1 MHQDL
6 TPSPQYLNESS
17 AAKYLGVSVKS
28 LQRWRFERRG
38 PAYSKVGGKIVRYSI
53 DDLNKFFDQSR
64 VDHED

>member
-6 TPSPQYLNESS
+6 PPSPQFLNESS

-38 PAYSKVGGKIVRYSI
+38 PAYGKVGGKIVRYSI

>member
-6 TPSPQYLNESS
+6 TPSPQFLNESS
-17 AAKYLGVSVKS
+17 AAKYLGISVKTP
-28 LQRWRFERRG
+28 QRWGFERRG

-53 DDLNKFFDQSR
+53 DDLNHFFEQSR

>member
-6 TPSPQYLNESS
+6 TPSPQFLNESS

-38 PAYSKVGGKIVRYSI
+38 PAYSKVGGKIVRYAVA
-53 DDLNKFFDQSR
+53 DLNKFFDQSR
-64 VDHED
+64 VDHAD

>member
-6 TPSPQYLNESS
+6 PFSPQFLNESS
-17 AAKYLGVSVKS
+17 AAKYLGVSAKS

-38 PAYSKVGGKIVRYSI
+38 PAYSKVGGKIVRYAI
-53 DDLNKFFDQSR
+53 ADLNKFFDQSR

>member
-1 MHQDL
+1 MHQDS
-6 TPSPQYLNESS
+6 TSSPQFLNESS

-38 PAYSKVGGKIVRYSI
+38 PAYSKVGGKMVRYSI
-53 DDLNKFFDQSR
+53 EDLNQFFEQSR

>member
-6 TPSPQYLNESS
+6 TPSPQFLNESS

-38 PAYSKVGGKIVRYSI
+38 PAYGKVGGKIVRYSI

>member
-6 TPSPQYLNESS
+6 TPSPQFLNESS
-17 AAKYLGVSVKS
+17 AAKYLSISVKS

-53 DDLNKFFDQSR
+53 DDLNHFFEQSR

>member
-6 TPSPQYLNESS
+6 TPSPQFLNESS
-17 AAKYLGVSVKS
+17 AAKYLGISVKS

-38 PAYSKVGGKIVRYSI
+38 PAYGKVGGKIVRYSI
-53 DDLNKFFDQSR
+53 DDLNQFFEQSR